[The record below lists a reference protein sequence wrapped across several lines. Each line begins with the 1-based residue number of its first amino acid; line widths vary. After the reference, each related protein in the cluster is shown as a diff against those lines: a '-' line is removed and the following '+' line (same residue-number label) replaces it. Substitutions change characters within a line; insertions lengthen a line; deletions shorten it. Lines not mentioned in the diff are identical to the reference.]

1 MKKLQSWTA
10 YRITGAKAEKADGII
25 YAVSRKEAEAEAWA
39 KFEAKT
45 PMERVRIFVREM
57 Q

>member
-1 MKKLQSWTA
+1 MKKLKSWMA
-10 YRITGAKAEKADGII
+10 YRITGAKAEKADGVI
-25 YAVSRKEAEAEAWA
+25 KEAEAEAWV

-45 PMERVRIFVREM
+45 PMEKVRIFVREM